1 MKILLVNGE
10 QKTEYLIKSLTAAGH
25 RVTAVERDYERCKR
39 LADTFEIVAV
49 CGDGTEPRVLK
60 GAQAGGVGAGVAR
73 YGSGAG
79 DLQASGRAK
88 KGVDGKRG
96 NALANDPQNTEL
108 FRTLG
113 ADRCVSPARLFSELI
128 GQEALED
135 NIRNYLPIEDGKV
148 VLFEIVLD
156 EASPARNKKL
166 WEIGLP
172 PQSVVSC
179 ILRGD
184 ETVVPQGSTAL
195 EEGDRVVV
203 VSSAKAVDEVLALLS
218 GAKPKH

>member
-60 GAQAGGVGAGVAR
+60 DAQAGGMDAVVAL
-73 YGSGAG
+73 SDSDAAN
-79 DLQASGRAK
+79 LLTCELAK
-88 KGVDGKRG
+88 KVFHVKLAY
-96 NALANDPQNTEL
+96 ALANDPQNTEL

-156 EASPARNKKL
+156 DASPARNKKL